1 MVTRRQL
8 LGSLPLVAAWND
20 GRAAESAPERI
31 DSHLH
36 IHRPAP
42 ALLAALE
49 TAEWRCLSVCVSSA
63 IGDEPS
69 TIGDLIAMTAELH
82 RATKGRVAWAS
93 SFDARGFEG
102 RDFASRVTASL
113 AQTFD
118 QGAIAVKIWKNIGM
132 GIRSKS
138 GEYVLPDNPAFTPVF
153 EAIQKAGRTV
163 IAHIAEPDGAWQPL
177 DSSNSETGYYS
188 SHPEWHMYGRPGI
201 PSKEQILAARDRFL
215 ARHPKLRVV
224 GCHLG
229 SDEEHLDRLAKRLDS
244 FPNFAVDLAARV
256 RYLVRGDHERA
267 REFLLKYQD
276 RVLYVTDFT
285 LDSGDD
291 ARAAASLQRT
301 HDQDWN
307 FFATANAIQY
317 RDRTYT
323 GLNLPEG
330 VVRKIFHGNAVRWFP
345 GLIRQ

>member
-1 MVTRRQL
+1 
-8 LGSLPLVAAWND
+8 
-20 GRAAESAPERI
+20 
-31 DSHLH
+31 
-36 IHRPAP
+36 
-42 ALLAALE
+42 
-49 TAEWRCLSVCVSSA
+49 VSSA

-69 TIGDLIAMTAELH
+69 TIGDLIAKTAELH

-113 AQTFD
+113 AETFD
-118 QGAIAVKIWKNIGM
+118 QGAVAVKIWKNIGM

-163 IAHIAEPDGAWQPL
+163 IAHIGEPDGAWQPL

-276 RVLYVTDFT
+276 RVLYATDFT

-307 FFATANAIQY
+307 FFATTNAIQY